1 MAWIRT
7 IRPEDADGPLA
18 ETYAAAV
25 KRAGRVYQILQAM
38 SLTPDVLDASMGLY
52 QRVMFQKEGLSRRR
66 REMLA
71 VVTSRT
77 NRCHY

>member
-7 IRPEDADGPLA
+7 IPPDEAIGSLRRL
-18 ETYAAAV
+18 YAAAV
-25 KRAGRVYQILQAM
+25 RRAGRVFQIVRTM
-38 SLTPDVLDASMGLY
+38 SVAPPILEASMELYKRLMLPAGGL
-52 QRVMFQKEGLSRRR
+52 GRRR

-71 VVTSRT
+71 VVTSAT